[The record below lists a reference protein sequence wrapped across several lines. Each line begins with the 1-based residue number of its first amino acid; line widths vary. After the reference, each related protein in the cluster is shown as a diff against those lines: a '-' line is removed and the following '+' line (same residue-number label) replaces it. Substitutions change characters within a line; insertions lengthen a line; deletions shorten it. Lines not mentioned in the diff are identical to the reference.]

1 MAQAPA
7 SEHPHAL
14 SHQILEG
21 FGIVAASAL
30 LVANGV
36 RVAMS
41 AQSLVVVAGAA
52 LFGVVLADA
61 FSGLVHWGFDRYFS
75 EETPFFG
82 PSFVKP
88 FRLHHTDPTDILRH
102 GFLETNG
109 NTSLAVIVPL
119 LGLLAIP
126 LSATGVFVVVAMM
139 SASLLAVLTN
149 QLHKWAHDANPSSLV
164 AWMQDKHLILPRD
177 HHQIHHGFPHESHY
191 CITTGWLNAAASRL
205 GLWSLMERAIEST
218 TGVKPHR
225 D

>member
-1 MAQAPA
+1 MAQAPTV

-14 SHQILEG
+14 GHQILEG

-30 LVANGV
+30 LIANGV
-36 RVAMS
+36 RVAS
-41 AQSLVVVAGAA
+41 AGSPLVVIGAA

-88 FRLHHTDPTDILRH
+88 FRLHHTDPKDILRH

-109 NTSLAVIVPL
+109 NTSLAVIAPL
-119 LGLLAIP
+119 LALLAIP
-126 LSATGVFVVVAMM
+126 LSAAGVFVVVAMM

-149 QLHKWAHDANPSSLV
+149 QLHKWAHDPSPSTVV
-164 AWMQDKHLILPRD
+164 AWMQEKHLILPRD
-177 HHQIHHGFPHESHY
+177 HHQVHHTFPHESHY
-191 CITTGWLNAAASRL
+191 CITTGWLNAAASHL
-205 GLWSLMERAIEST
+205 GLWSRMERALEALT
-218 TGVKPHR
+218 RVKAHR